1 MMPRQIALTMLV
13 ALSPLVPA
21 AVSAAP
27 KNDTA
32 VIASNKKPGQS
43 CGNLARGSDAYKQC
57 IEQQAH
63 TGQKPKKP

>member
-1 MMPRQIALTMLV
+1 MQFHHV
-13 ALSPLVPA
+13 AAIVLAVLMPLVPA

-32 VIASNKKPGQS
+32 VTASNKKPGQA

-57 IEQQAH
+57 IQQQAH